1 MNRPTRTLSAS
12 IIMARVYPRSPFIGF
27 FLSFVVSALCAPL
40 RLATVRPMHTH
51 FRPTLLVALVILA
64 GAPLAGAPSQHHQH
78 RAAPPPVSA
87 AAAQQ
92 IQDVRQA
99 ASTLATPDGARA
111 AGYEPVLGWI
121 PMMGTHWVHGPRM
134 LQGKPAVTRTTPSQL
149 MFSRVDGRDT
159 LVGVAYAYYADV
171 KDTAQPVLFD
181 GAPAWHDHPDLAPPG
196 TNLVM
201 LHTWFVES
209 PDGPFA
215 AMNPFLPYWA
225 AGVTP
230 PAVARMQDAAFG
242 MRVRKGALALA
253 EIVEEAGL
261 FPILARRPAVRPV
274 LEERRA
280 AIRALVPQ
288 LNSARALADQAAWDA
303 LIDALGS
310 HFDAMREAY
319 LASALDPA
327 LRARIAKGLDDMIH
341 GGH

>member
-1 MNRPTRTLSAS
+1 MN
-12 IIMARVYPRSPFIGF
+12 
-27 FLSFVVSALCAPL
+27 
-40 RLATVRPMHTH
+40 TH
-51 FRPTLLVALVILA
+51 FRPTLVALVLLA
-64 GAPLAGAPSQHHQH
+64 AAPLAGAPSNQHQHH
-78 RAAPPPVSA
+78 AASPTVSVT
-87 AAAQQ
+87 AAQQ
-92 IQDVRQA
+92 IQDVKQS
-99 ASTLATPDGARA
+99 ASTLTTTDAARA

-149 MFSRVDGRDT
+149 MFSRVDGKDT
-159 LVGVAYAYYADV
+159 LVGVAYAYYADL
-171 KDTAQPVLFD
+171 KDTVQPVLFD

-196 TNLVM
+196 TNLLM

-215 AMNPFLPYWA
+215 GMNPFLPYWA

-253 EIVEEAGL
+253 EIVQDTGL
-261 FPILARRPAVRPV
+261 FPILARRPAVKPV
-274 LEERRA
+274 LEERRT
-280 AIRALVPQ
+280 AIRELVPK
-288 LNSARALADQAAWDA
+288 LNNARTLGDQAAWDA
-303 LIDALGS
+303 LMDTLGS

-319 LASALDPA
+319 VASALDPA
-327 LRARIAKGLDDMIH
+327 VRARITKALDDMIH